1 MKVYDSIQ
9 SVKGPLVIIEGVSG
23 VSYKE
28 IVQITLENGDVVKG
42 QVLAIEKDKVIIQAF
57 ESTMGLSTKDVKVK
71 FTGRTAKIGV
81 SSDML
86 GRIFNG
92 LGEPIDKLP
101 FISEKDVDIN
111 GYPLNPTARKT
122 PDEFIQTGISTI
134 DCMMPITRGQKLP
147 IFTLT
152 GMPSNKLAAQIARQA
167 KVKDGKDFAVVFCA
181 MGITE
186 SEKAFFIDEFT
197 NTGSLQNTALFLNL
211 ARDPTVERIMAPRC
225 ALSAAEYLAFEQ
237 GKQVLVIMTDMTN
250 YCDALRE
257 ISSAR
262 QEVPGRRGYPG
273 YMYTDLASLYER
285 AGKTFTSKGS
295 ITQIPILTMPGDD
308 KTHPV
313 PDLTGYITE
322 GQIVID
328 RALNKKGY
336 MPPINILGSLSRLK
350 VNKNEVR
357 EDAGGLMQQM
367 YAAYATGVELR
378 DLVAVVGKEALSK
391 RDLMYLTFSDE
402 FESKFVN
409 QGFSEN
415 RELEET
421 LDLGWELLTIIPKNE
436 LKKVKPEHIEKYY
449 PKQ

>member
-1 MKVYDSIQ
+1 MKIYDSIQ
-9 SVKGPLVIIEGVSG
+9 SVKGPLVIVEGVSG
-23 VSYKE
+23 VAFKE
-28 IVQITLENGDVVKG
+28 IVHITLQDGSMVQG
-42 QVLAIEKDKVIIQAF
+42 QVLAIEDDKVIIQAF
-57 ESTMGLSTKDVKVK
+57 EPTMGFSVSDIKVK
-71 FTGRTAKIGV
+71 FTGKTAKMGV

-86 GRIFNG
+86 GRLFSG
-92 LGEPIDKLP
+92 VGKPIDNLP
-101 FISEKDVDIN
+101 YLAEKYVDIN
-111 GYPLNPTARKT
+111 GAPLNPTARIT

-134 DCMMPITRGQKLP
+134 DCMMPICRGQKLP
-147 IFTLT
+147 IFSLT
-152 GMPSNKLAAQIARQA
+152 GLPQNKLAAQIARQA

-197 NTGSLQNTALFLNL
+197 NTGSLQNTVLFLNL

-225 ALSAAEYLAFEQ
+225 ALSVAEYLAFEE
-237 GKQVLVIMTDMTN
+237 GKQVLVVMTDMTN

-285 AGKTFTSKGS
+285 AGKTSSSKGS

-322 GQIVID
+322 GQIVLD
-328 RALNKKGY
+328 RVLNKKGY

-350 VNKNEVR
+350 VNKKEVR
-357 EDAGGLMQQM
+357 DDAGALAQQM
-367 YAAYATGVELR
+367 YAAYATGLELR
-378 DLVAVVGKEALSK
+378 DLVAVVGREALSE
-391 RDLMYLTFSDE
+391 RDVQYLDFSDA
-402 FESKFVN
+402 FEKEFVN

-421 LDLGWELLTIIPKNE
+421 LDLGWKLLTLIPKNE
-436 LKKVKPEHIEKYY
+436 LKKVKADMIEKYY
-449 PKQ
+449 PKK